1 MSRVGKNAIQIPS
14 GVTYAQDGALITVK
28 GKLGAQSYT
37 LPELVLLEKTDNAVQ
52 LQPRDASMR
61 ARALWG
67 TAQRTLAN
75 MVKGVNEGFTVT
87 LNLVGVGYRASV
99 VGNKVVLQ
107 LGFSHDVE
115 YALPQGVTAK
125 CDKPTEIAIT
135 GPSKQEVGQ
144 IASEIRKYR
153 KPEPYKG
160 KGVIRTGEFVVRKEG
175 KKK

>member
-1 MSRVGKNAIQIPS
+1 MSRVGKNEIKIPS
-14 GVTYAQDGALITVK
+14 DVTFTQTNLDVNVK
-28 GKLGAQSYT
+28 GKLGTQSYT
-37 LPELVLLEKTDNAVQ
+37 LPELVNLEKVDNVIKLA
-52 LQPRDASMR
+52 PKGESMR

-75 MVKGVNEGFTVT
+75 MVKGVSEGFTVG

-99 VGNKVVLQ
+99 VGNKITLQ

-115 YALPQGVTAK
+115 YVLPEGVTAK
-125 CDKPTEIAIT
+125 CEKPTEIAIT
-135 GPSKQEVGQ
+135 GPSKQQVGQ
-144 IASEIRKYR
+144 IASEIRNYR

-160 KGVIRTGEFVVRKEG
+160 KGVIRNGEYVVRKEG